1 MYVIFFLHLFM
12 FLVGC
17 SFRPK
22 ITKTTKIPMI
32 TVLWGSKVLGG
43 TTVAIIRIST
53 ASTMVGHIPHT
64 PMEFAGKDSKDF
76 IIHLNARR
84 WSFDPVS
91 WKNNGFVFLCNGT
104 VTLWENLRTSHEER
118 KSRIFTKYKYMSNDL
133 SKRNDS
139 LHGYN
144 SSSALFMK
152 CRFLQINAFMENT
165 TRSIF
170 Q

>member
-1 MYVIFFLHLFM
+1 MYVIFSLLSFM

-22 ITKTTKIPMI
+22 ITKTTKIPNI

-76 IIHLNARR
+76 IIRLNARR
-84 WSFDPVS
+84 WSFDPLL
-91 WKNNGFVFLCNGT
+91 WKNNGVVFLCNGT
-104 VTLWENLRTSHEER
+104 LTLWKIFRTSHEEI

-133 SKRNDS
+133 LSEMIR
-139 LHGYN
+139 
-144 SSSALFMK
+144 FMAIVHQAPNLWNIV
-152 CRFLQINAFMENT
+152 F
-165 TRSIF
+165 
-170 Q
+170 

>member
-1 MYVIFFLHLFM
+1 MYVIFFLLLFI

-53 ASTMVGHIPHT
+53 ASTMVEHIPHT

-91 WKNNGFVFLCNGT
+91 WKNNGFVFLCNGY
-104 VTLWENLRTSHEER
+104 EHRTR
-118 KSRIFTKYKYMSNDL
+118 KEKYKYMSNDL